1 MGDDVSPPSPPSP
14 LDNDGELCK
23 GSEKGRFF
31 FFFWF
36 EFFYLFS
43 GVYFDSSHFGADKE
57 TKGI

>member
-14 LDNDGELCK
+14 LDNDGEFMQRV
-23 GSEKGRFF
+23 GERSIF

-57 TKGI
+57 TKRI